1 MKIAPCFG
9 RVGGLAIALGT
20 GALLAAV
27 PWSAAADPDT
37 SGLAALSDLLGPAA
51 ADPSGLNLAISYDG
65 MNILQMGDATAN
77 SGNDSLAIA
86 YGAGSTADSG
96 TWTDAA
102 NGDTATGS
110 GDYAFA
116 DGANSTAVATGTD
129 FDSAT
134 AADGGTAYSG
144 LIVEPGGY
152 VIAGTDGYDVA
163 HATGAGSVA
172 DAGGDLYDSATA
184 SGGGTADAGFLQS
197 TIPGL
202 GDFGGGESD
211 SATADGAG
219 SVAQAGFGNDNI
231 ADVFG
236 NGSNAIAGGLEGS
249 TDYYAGSNDIAEA
262 FGNGLTANASGGSD
276 LSEFISPFG
285 SFALPE
291 AAAAVPSDDFGLS
304 SLGLEGLAPGLE
316 SLLNL
321 F

>member
-1 MKIAPCFG
+1 MKIASCIG

-20 GALLAAV
+20 GTWLAAV

-37 SGLAALSDLLGPAA
+37 SGLAAISDLLGPAA

-65 MNILQMGDATAN
+65 MNLFQMGDATAT
-77 SGNDSLAIA
+77 SGDDSLAIA

-96 TWTDAA
+96 SWTDAA
-102 NGDTATGS
+102 NGDTATGT

-116 DGANSTAVATGTD
+116 DGAGSTAVATGTD

-134 AADGGTAYSG
+134 ATDGGTAYSG
-144 LIVEPGGY
+144 LIVEPTGY
-152 VIAGTDGYDVA
+152 VTAGTDGYDVA
-163 HATGAGSVA
+163 QATGTGSVA
-172 DAGGDLYDSATA
+172 DAAGDEFDSATA

-197 TIPGL
+197 TIPGV
-202 GDFGGGESD
+202 GSFGGGEGD

-236 NGSNAIAGGLEGS
+236 NGSNAVAGGLEGS
-249 TDYYAGSNDIAEA
+249 TDYYAGNDDIAEA

-276 LSEFISPFG
+276 LSEFVSPLG
-285 SFALPE
+285 SFALPD
-291 AAAAVPSDDFGLS
+291 ASAAVPADDFGLS
-304 SLGLEGLAPGLE
+304 SAGLEGLVPGLE